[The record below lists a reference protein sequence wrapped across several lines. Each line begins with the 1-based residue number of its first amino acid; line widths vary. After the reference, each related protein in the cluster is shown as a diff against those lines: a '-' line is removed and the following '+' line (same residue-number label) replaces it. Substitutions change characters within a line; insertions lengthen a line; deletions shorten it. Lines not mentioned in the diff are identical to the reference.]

1 MIIDVGTARI
11 HHARHCNKAI
21 ARIVFRSA
29 KQRELLSDH
38 VLGTVDRLHLP
49 GVDGRDLVNVQ
60 DRTPASA
67 DIKRKLGADRRLDP
81 TRNRLPRCDVLI
93 QIIVVQ
99 HKLGEP
105 AGVDGDLVRALR
117 HFAREQRTAEFLQTL
132 LGQIAVG
139 RRDQVVVAREVV
151 RRVPFGIVCKV
162 LLVIGGQLFLR
173 GALRTADG
181 RRLAIVV
188 AVKPFLL
195 KDTVVVSGGAEVFL
209 RQRGIWLMKN
219 KRRFS
224 SKRFFQLRHVL
235 CLQAHT
241 IGCGNVEPAKKTK
254 ARKGDGVGLV
264 GAEDL
269 RLGAH
274 VVVPVGADAHAERR
288 AAHAKQHH
296 CDDGAEKV
304 IHQKMQREPRRVLP
318 RQASFLH
325 STPPSELNHTEHSV
339 DTLIIYSKC
348 RFVKREMKNRPKK
361 TRNGGPSVF
370 GALFRLTNSRA
381 SDILSGGKQEVFM
394 SPS

>member
-1 MIIDVGTARI
+1 MIPIIRIRTARI
-11 HHARHCNKAI
+11 HHARHRDKAVEVSLLRP
-21 ARIVFRSA
+21 AFD
-29 KQRELLSDH
+29 RELLSDH

-81 TRNRLPRCDVLI
+81 TRNRLPRCNVLI

-105 AGVDGDLVRALR
+105 AGVDGDLVRVLR
-117 HFAREQRTAEFLQTL
+117 HFACEQRTAKFLQPL

-139 RRDQVVVAREVV
+139 LRKQIAVECEIV
-151 RRVPFGIVCKV
+151 RPIVFGIVCKV

-188 AVKPFLL
+188 AVKPLLL
-195 KDTVVVSGGAEVFL
+195 KDAVVVVGGAKVFL

-219 KRRFS
+219 KRRPATE
-224 SKRFFQLRHVL
+224 RFLQLRHVL
-235 CLQAHT
+235 CLQAHA
-241 IGCGNVEPAKKTK
+241 IGCADGAPAEKTK
-254 ARKGDGVGLV
+254 PRKGDGIALV

-288 AAHAKQHH
+288 AAHRKRQHR
-296 CDDGAEKV
+296 DDGVETV

-318 RQASFLH
+318 RQASFFIAHPL
-325 STPPSELNHTEHSV
+325 LN
-339 DTLIIYSKC
+339 
-348 RFVKREMKNRPKK
+348 
-361 TRNGGPSVF
+361 
-370 GALFRLTNSRA
+370 
-381 SDILSGGKQEVFM
+381 
-394 SPS
+394 